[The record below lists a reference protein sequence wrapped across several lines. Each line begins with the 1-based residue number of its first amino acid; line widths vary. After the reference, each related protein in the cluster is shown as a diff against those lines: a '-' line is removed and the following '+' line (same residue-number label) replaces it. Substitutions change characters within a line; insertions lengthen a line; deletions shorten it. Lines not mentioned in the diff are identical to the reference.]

1 MKHKLF
7 TFFVFLAW
15 MSAFLPARPV
25 QAETL
30 ASPLMY
36 ANGDFVWAKS
46 MGGTSYDLGTDVTV
60 DSSGN
65 VYTTGNFYGTVDFD
79 PGMGVLY
86 LTSVG
91 DSDIFVS
98 KLDSSGNL
106 LWAKRMG
113 GTNYDKGYSIAV
125 DPSGNV
131 HTIGGFYGTVDF
143 DPGELSGFYLNSAG
157 GSDIFVSKLNSSGNF
172 VWAKSMGGTN
182 FDSGNG
188 IAVDSSGNVYTTGS
202 FRDIADFDPG
212 AGIVNLIGA
221 GVDDIF
227 VSKLNSGGNLVWAKG
242 IGGSDYDYGN
252 GIAVD
257 LSGNVYTTGSYFG
270 TVDFDSEAGVF
281 NLTSAGSHDIFVSKL
296 NSGGNFVWAKS
307 MGGVDGDYGN
317 GIAVD
322 SSGNVYTTGYF
333 GATAD
338 FDPGTG
344 TANLTS
350 MGVDDIFVSKLDGSG
365 NFAWAR
371 GMGGTD
377 YDFGYG
383 IATDSSGNVY
393 TTGHFSGTADFDPN
407 SGTVNLISAG
417 SYDIYVSKLDN
428 GGNFV
433 WAKNMG
439 GIGSDYGYG
448 IATDSGGNVYTTG
461 SFSSTA
467 DFDPDTNIFN
477 LASAGG
483 DDVFISKLD
492 ANETPTFSDVPSGYW
507 AWRYVERLYA
517 AGITGGCV
525 LSPLQYCPDS
535 SVTRAQMAIF
545 LLKGVHGSS
554 YVPPAVNGNTGFG
567 DVAADY
573 WAAAWIKQLAAEGI
587 TGGCGGGNYCPE
599 SVVTRA
605 QMAVFLLKAKNGSS
619 YSPPAVGGST
629 GFNDVAVDYWAAPF
643 IKQLV
648 ADGITSGCGN
658 SNYCPDSNVTRAQM
672 AIFLVKTFNLP

>member
-36 ANGDFVWAKS
+36 ANGDFVWAKG
-46 MGGTSYDLGTDVTV
+46 MGGASYDLGTDVTV

-106 LWAKRMG
+106 LWAKSMG

-143 DPGELSGFYLNSAG
+143 DPSELSGFYLNSAG

-172 VWAKSMGGTN
+172 VWARRMGGTN
-182 FDSGNG
+182 FDSGTG

-227 VSKLNSGGNLVWAKG
+227 VSKLNSGGNFVWAKG

-257 LSGNVYTTGSYFG
+257 LSGNVYTTGSYLG

-281 NLTSAGSHDIFVSKL
+281 NLTSAGGHDIFVSKL

-377 YDFGYG
+377 YDSGYG
-383 IATDSSGNVY
+383 IATDSNGNVY

-407 SGTVNLISAG
+407 SSTVNLISAG
-417 SYDIYVSKLDN
+417 SYDIFVSKLDN

-448 IATDSGGNVYTTG
+448 IATDSSGNVYTTG

-492 ANETPTFSDVPSGYW
+492 TNEIPTFSDVPSGYW

-545 LLKGVHGSS
+545 LLKGVHGSN

-629 GFNDVAVDYWAAPF
+629 GFNDVTVDYWAAPF

>member
-36 ANGDFVWAKS
+36 ANGDFVWAKG
-46 MGGTSYDLGTDVTV
+46 MGGASYDLGTDVTV

-86 LTSVG
+86 LTSAG

-383 IATDSSGNVY
+383 IATDSNGNVY

-407 SGTVNLISAG
+407 SSTVNLISAG
-417 SYDIYVSKLDN
+417 SYDIFVSKLDN

-448 IATDSGGNVYTTG
+448 IATDSSGNVYTTG

-492 ANETPTFSDVPSGYW
+492 TNEIPTFSDVPSGYW

-545 LLKGVHGSS
+545 LLKGVHGSN

-629 GFNDVAVDYWAAPF
+629 GFNDVTVDYWAAPF